1 MIVGLTGFFLCCFFI
16 YFFELLL
23 LSPHLMFLPHCLF
36 WFTFAG
42 EGKDMTLFDGVGGG
56 GGGGCIK
63 ILKHV
68 AAGVDDSGL
77 CCCCVCV
84 STR

>member
-1 MIVGLTGFFLCCFFI
+1 
-16 YFFELLL
+16 
-23 LSPHLMFLPHCLF
+23 MFLPHCLF

-42 EGKDMTLFDGVGGG
+42 EGKAMTLFDGGVGG

-77 CCCCVCV
+77 CCCCVCEHSLTPLFV
-84 STR
+84 DFKWIFFFQ